1 MPPPRH
7 PPPPPPM
14 PPLGASAGAS
24 ADAFADASANVPAGA
39 AVALLGSQ
47 PASRTPNAPKYPAC
61 FFASEGKLMISARF
75 LKHFGSACAFR
86 SVATRVSW
94 PLMLETS
101 LYVTFGLVHGICPK
115 WPKCSQCWRVLG
127 QALFAYVSW
136 FFNENVLSDLL
147 NDASKASNN

>member
-101 LYVTFGLVHGICPK
+101 LYVTFGARSRNLSEVAQMQPMLA
-115 WPKCSQCWRVLG
+115 SLG
-127 QALFAYVSW
+127 PGPFCVRLMVFQ
-136 FFNENVLSDLL
+136 
-147 NDASKASNN
+147 